1 MSLTGKKCFSL
12 SSPHPHSGHTL
23 MTPLC
28 PATRSSTAL
37 QEWDEFS
44 RFNKNRAEAEMKEA
58 ADLREAIAL
67 TIAEVTG
74 HSPDPALPWLMG
86 GPRMPSSL

>member
-1 MSLTGKKCFSL
+1 MGKKCFRL
-12 SSPHPHSGHTL
+12 SSPHPHGGHTL
-23 MTPLC
+23 MSPHISCTC
-28 PATRSSTAL
+28 SSSTL

-44 RFNKNRAEAEMKEA
+44 RFNKNRAETEMKEA
-58 ADLREAIAL
+58 TDLREAIAL

-86 GPRMPSSL
+86 GPSMHSSL